1 MKKLE
6 EMTSKELRQIAKEMK
21 ISGWWNM
28 NKAAMIAEIAKL
40 QEPDVVE
47 EPEIEE
53 IEVVAEET
61 SVEKP
66 ETEVVE
72 ETHAEEKLTPKRG
85 ALIEWNG
92 KSQNIC
98 AWGKELGISPNT
110 LYGRIYKMGW
120 SVEKAFTKKPR

>member
-6 EMTSKELRQIAKEMK
+6 EMKSKELRELAKEMK
-21 ISGWWNM
+21 VPNWWNM
-28 NKAAMIAEIAKL
+28 NKATMIAEITKL
-40 QEPDVVE
+40 QEH
-47 EPEIEE
+47 
-53 IEVVAEET
+53 EVVAEET
-61 SVEKP
+61 PVEEP
-66 ETEVVE
+66 ENEVVE
-72 ETHAEEKLTPKRG
+72 ETNTEEKLVPKRG

-92 KSQNIC
+92 KAQNIC